1 MKKYEIF
8 AGVNGAGK
16 STLYATKH
24 VSAKEYR
31 VNTDEIL
38 RNLGDWRDTSLLA
51 KAGKEAVIRIK
62 EYFEKECSFNQETTL
77 CGHSILRN
85 IKKAKELGYVVEMHY
100 VGVESVELAK
110 KRIAHRVEHGGHGVP
125 DADVERRYEESL
137 ANLYSI
143 APFCDLVDL
152 YDNTQVFRRFAI
164 IRKGEIVRL
173 SASVP
178 KWFDEGLLKKGLLM
192 KQ

>member
-24 VSAKEYR
+24 ISLSEYR

-38 RNLGDWRDTSLLA
+38 RNLGDWRDISLSA
-51 KAGKEAVIRIK
+51 KAGMEAVSRIK
-62 EYFEKECSFNQETTL
+62 EYFSKGYSFNQETTL
-77 CGHSILRN
+77 CGRSILRN
-85 IKKAKELGYVVEMHY
+85 IKNAKELGYVVEMHY
-100 VGVESVELAK
+100 VGLDSVQLAK
-110 KRIAHRVEHGGHGVP
+110 ERIAHRVEQGGHGIP

-137 ANLYSI
+137 TNLYKI
-143 APFCDLVDL
+143 IPFCDLVDL

-178 KWFDEGLLKKGLLM
+178 KWFDKNLLNKDR
-192 KQ
+192 